1 MNLTVLVGRLT
12 RDPEL
17 RMTQSQVAVCSF
29 TLAVDRK
36 FKSASGEREADFIP
50 CVAWR
55 KTAELINQ
63 YVQKGHR
70 LGVIGSIQ
78 TRSWDKGDGTR
89 GYATEVMVEE
99 IEFLQPREQQQTR
112 HQQEDFW
119 QDTANQ
125 DTSLPFD
132 I

>member
-112 HQQEDFW
+112 RQQEDFW